1 VNELNAGLLTV
12 LGVLAG
18 LASLLVVLTALEP
31 AHVRSSTTQRAVRAT
46 TDA

>member
-31 AHVRSSTTQRAVRAT
+31 ANVRSSTPHRAVRGT